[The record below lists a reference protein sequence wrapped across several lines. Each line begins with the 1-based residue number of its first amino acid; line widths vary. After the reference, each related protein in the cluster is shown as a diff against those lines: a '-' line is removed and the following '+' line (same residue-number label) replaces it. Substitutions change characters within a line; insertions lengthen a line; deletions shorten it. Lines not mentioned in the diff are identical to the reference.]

1 MPLFDQIRFLSRV
14 VRVFVI
20 RELREQYA
28 GTLLGGAWAFLQPL
42 LLVLIYW
49 WVFGVI
55 LALKVPSLHRDGGDY
70 PFVIFLLA
78 GLLPWL
84 AFQDAVNKSATAVL
98 QRAEVLRQGA
108 FPVVAFPLAKCV
120 ATHAVFALLIL
131 AFLGVAPRFPAVF
144 TSGAVAFVA
153 LLYGLQLLFAMGV
166 GLLVSALT
174 VYVRDLPH
182 LLGMLMMA
190 LLFLVPILYP
200 LAQVPPEFRPWVWL
214 NPYTPFATGF
224 QSLILEQ
231 DLPSWEVWTYAA
243 GLAGMAVLVGS
254 YVFKRLRPGFAD
266 VV

>member
-1 MPLFDQIRFLSRV
+1 MPSLFRI
-14 VRVFVI
+14 VRVFVA

-55 LALKVPSLHRDGGDY
+55 WALKVPALRRESGDY
-70 PFVIFLLA
+70 PFAVFLLA
-78 GLLPWL
+78 GFLPWL
-84 AFQDAVNKSATAVL
+84 AFQDAVNKSAVAVL

-108 FPVVAFPLAKCV
+108 FPVIVFPLAKCA
-120 ATHAVFALLIL
+120 ATHFVFSILIL
-131 AFLGVAPRFPAVF
+131 AYLATLPQLPALFLN
-144 TSGAVAFVA
+144 GAVVFLVILY
-153 LLYGLQLLFAMGV
+153 LLQFLFATGL

-174 VYVRDLPH
+174 MYVRDLPH
-182 LLGMLMMA
+182 LLGMFMTA

-200 LAQVPPEFRPWVWL
+200 LSQVPAEFRPWIWV
-214 NPYTPFATGF
+214 NPYTPFAIGF

-231 DLPSWEVWTYAA
+231 TAPAWEVWAYAA
-243 GLAGMAVLVGS
+243 GLAGFSVLFGRF
-254 YVFKRLRPGFAD
+254 VFRRLRPGFAD

>member
-1 MPLFDQIRFLSRV
+1 MV
-14 VRVFVI
+14 

-55 LALKVPSLHRDGGDY
+55 WALKVPSLHRDGGDY
-70 PFVIFLLA
+70 PFVVFLLA

-84 AFQDAVNKSATAVL
+84 AFQDAVNKSAVAVI

-108 FPVVAFPLAKCV
+108 FPVVVFPLAKCV
-120 ATHAVFALLIL
+120 ATHVVFAILIL
-131 AFLGVAPRFPAVF
+131 AYLVVAPRFPAVF
-144 TSGAVAFVA
+144 SSGAVIFLA

-182 LLGMLMMA
+182 LLGMFMMA

-200 LAQVPPEFRPWVWL
+200 LAQVPPGFRAWVWV
-214 NPYTPFATGF
+214 NPYTPFAIGF

-231 DLPSWEVWTYAA
+231 TAPPREVWAYAA
-243 GLAGMAVLVGS
+243 GLAGFAVLAGS